1 MNNFSEE
8 NQPYDAQPSSNRN
21 QRGVAQKGNSK
32 LSQAKL
38 GLKIII
44 IVVMGLLMLIPQHM
58 ILSLIRERNTS
69 SRDAESEVGRMWS
82 REQTIVGPVVLIPGR
97 TEKIP
102 DAYLLPE
109 ELTVNGD
116 VQTQKLHKGIFDVAV
131 FTSDLD
137 MHGNFQWSKLEEM
150 GIHPDQYDFD
160 GARLLVGLGDL
171 RGLTDNV
178 VFTLGGKDYKMGSG
192 QDKELGAV
200 IVSPISLAEL
210 MTHDSAEYRVKL
222 GLKGSRNLHFFPV
235 GGATSV
241 HLVSNCA
248 TPNFQGNFLPV
259 TREVSDQG
267 FEATW
272 KVLSL
277 NTSLRE
283 VMTDWSRSFWYD
295 NENGE
300 SFGVEVR
307 LPVEQYQQNERS
319 IKYAFLIIVLTFATV
334 FFVEIRTG
342 VRIHPVQYLLVGVAL
357 LLYYTLLLSF
367 SEHVVFWGAYLI
379 ASVMTIA
386 LITIFMAA
394 ILKEKK
400 PALLVGGLLAVLYG
414 FIYILM
420 QMETYALL
428 AGSIGLFIILAV
440 AMFITSRIKWYNS

>member
-1 MNNFSEE
+1 MDIYSEKQSMGTQMYSNE
-8 NQPYDAQPSSNRN
+8 NPSSKKAGLKNP
-21 QRGVAQKGNSK
+21 QT
-32 LSQAKL
+32 KL

-44 IVVMGLLMLIPQHM
+44 IVAMGLLMLIPQHM
-58 ILSLIRERNTS
+58 ILNLIRERNSS

-82 REQTIVGPVVLIPGR
+82 REQTVVGPVILIPGK
-97 TEKIP
+97 TNKIP
-102 DAYLLPE
+102 DVYLLPE

-116 VQTQKLHKGIFDVAV
+116 VQTQKLHKGIFDVTV
-131 FTSDLD
+131 YTSGLD
-137 MHGNFQWSKLEEM
+137 MQGSFLWSKLEES
-150 GIHPDQYDFD
+150 GIHPDQYDYA
-160 GARLLVGLGDL
+160 GARMLIGLGDL

-178 VFTLGGKDYKMGSG
+178 VFTLGGKEHKMASG

-200 IVSPISLAEL
+200 LVCPISLVE
-210 MTHDSAEYRVKL
+210 MMSHDSAEYLVKL
-222 GLKGSRNLHFFPV
+222 GLKGSRNLHFIPV

-241 HLVSNCA
+241 HLTSNCT

-259 TREVSDQG
+259 TREVTDQG
-267 FEATW
+267 FDATW

-277 NTSLRE
+277 NSSLRS
-283 VMTDWSRSFWYD
+283 VMTDWDKNLWYD
-295 NENGE
+295 NEYEPGE
-300 SFGVEVR
+300 MFGVEMR

-367 SEHVVFWGAYLI
+367 SEHMAFWGAYLI

-394 ILKEKK
+394 ILKAKK
-400 PALLVGGLLAVLYG
+400 PALLVGGLLTVLYG